1 MSRRDLLRHVPL
13 RALVVAE
20 VISTTGS
27 QMTWP
32 ALPWFVLVTTHSPE
46 RMTFVMLAEVVGL
59 GLAGLP
65 AGGVLERLGARTTML
80 TADAIRAPLMLG
92 VPVLHWTGNLDFAAL
107 LGLAFLLGAFG
118 GPYFAAQRVIVPEL
132 LGEDE
137 ATVSQANA
145 LTQAAQRTTLLLG
158 PPLAGVLI
166 GVIGA
171 AEVLVIDAATYLVS
185 FVLVLGFVPRTQ
197 RMLQPQSSGGVLAG
211 LRFLVREPLLRVWI
225 PIFVVGDAGWT
236 AFFATVPVLVL
247 QRFGSDARIAG
258 LLFAGFGAG
267 ALVGNFLSF
276 NWLTERIAGFRLI
289 AASVPVQAAPLWLFA
304 FHLPAGVLVLA
315 TFLSGVGNGV
325 CNPTIHATFTLRMP
339 PEIRAKAMTAAATI
353 WAFGSPLGLLTA
365 GPILAAYGA
374 QPMLV
379 AFALVQSLT
388 MSLIAAVSLRE
399 HARGAPEPAV
409 VSG

>member
-1 MSRRDLLRHVPL
+1 VSRAEILRHVPL

-27 QMTWP
+27 QMTWL
-32 ALPWFVLVTTHSPE
+32 ALPWFVLVTTHSPQ
-46 RMTFVMLAEVVGL
+46 RMTWVMLAEVIGL

-65 AGGVLERLGARTTML
+65 AGAVLQRLGARTTML
-80 TADAIRAPLMLG
+80 FADAIRAPLMLL
-92 VPVLHWTGNLDFAAL
+92 VPVLHWTGNLHFGAL

-171 AEVLVIDAATYLVS
+171 ADVLVVDAATYVIS
-185 FVLVLGFVPRTQ
+185 FFLVLVFVPR
-197 RMLQPQSSGGVLAG
+197 LVAKPAEESSRGVLAG
-211 LRFLVREPLLRVWI
+211 LKFLLREPLLRIWI
-225 PIFVVGDAGWT
+225 PIFVVGDAAWT
-236 AFFATVPVLVL
+236 AFFATVPVLVVE
-247 QRFGSDARIAG
+247 RFDADATIAG

-267 ALVGNFLSF
+267 ALVGNFISF
-276 NWLTERIAGFRLI
+276 NWLSQRIAGLRLI
-289 AASVPVQAAPLWLFA
+289 AATVPIQAAPLWL
-304 FHLPAGVLVLA
+304 LPLHAPASVLVLA
-315 TFLSGVGNGV
+315 TFLSGIGNGA

-339 PEIRAKAMTAAATI
+339 PAIRAKAMSAAATV
-353 WAFGSPLGLLTA
+353 WAFGAPLGLLTA
-365 GPILAAYGA
+365 GPVLTHYGA
-374 QPMLV
+374 RPMLF
-379 AFALVQSLT
+379 AFAITQSVSMALVAL
-388 MSLIAAVSLRE
+388 VSLRE
-399 HARGAPEPAV
+399 HARGALEPEAV
-409 VSG
+409 AA